1 MQPLTFEKQLETI
14 NAVLASESILQE
26 PNELYEPIVY
36 ALASGGKRIRPAFV
50 MMACD
55 LFEGNLNEAIY
66 PALGVEIF
74 HNFTLLHD
82 DLMDQAPMRRGRDT
96 VQIKWSPNTAI
107 LSGDAMFALAYTYL
121 LRTKSDKIKDVVMAF
136 NKVAIGVC
144 EGQQYDMNFE
154 TAKEVSLDEYIQMI
168 YFKTAILLAGALQIG
183 AVIGNASS
191 EDADHLYRFGEQ
203 IGLAFQLQD
212 DMLDLYADQDT
223 FGKKLGGDIRV
234 NKKTFLYL
242 KALALAN
249 TEEKKIL
256 LDYFSSTQFDP
267 DKKIA
272 DIKAIYDKLQIKEQ
286 TLERINVYYEVA
298 ISELNAIAVPPE
310 RKQALL
316 NLASLLLKRTY

>member
-1 MQPLTFEKQLETI
+1 
-14 NAVLASESILQE
+14 
-26 PNELYEPIVY
+26 
-36 ALASGGKRIRPAFV
+36 
-50 MMACD
+50 
-55 LFEGNLNEAIY
+55 
-66 PALGVEIF
+66 
-74 HNFTLLHD
+74 
-82 DLMDQAPMRRGRDT
+82 
-96 VQIKWSPNTAI
+96 
-107 LSGDAMFALAYTYL
+107 LAYTYL

-272 DIKAIYDKLQIKEQ
+272 DIKVIYDKLQIKEQ

-316 NLASLLLKRTY
+316 NLASL